1 MDYRALSNGKG
12 QALTTRGEL
21 QKMSTLLKAVTMEGK
36 QTLTVTEYTDS
47 SAFEALASQWDTLLE
62 HCSTRSPFLTWQWQ
76 KLWWDC
82 WKQNRHLRIITV
94 GEENGRLCGIAPLYE
109 EKKDGKRE
117 LMLLGSSDLCD
128 YLDCIIT
135 AGEEDD
141 FYRTLL
147 SYLVSTAE
155 QPVTL
160 TFNSLQ
166 HHSPAISFFKEA
178 AHRNGYA
185 IDFHREDTAPGLDLP
200 SDFELYLKMLSKK
213 DRHEMRRKRRKA
225 EQEQTV
231 AFRTIVDPAQVKDTL
246 PHFLTLFRKSA
257 KTKNDFLTPE
267 RECFFRSLAE
277 EFSRRGWLEIF
288 SLSFDDREVAYLFCF
303 HYNGTRYLYNAAYDL
318 DYSNLSPGI
327 VVTTY
332 CLEDAI
338 SRGINRFDFLRG
350 DETYKYRFGA
360 QDHHLYSLTVNL
372 LGEKNPCI
380 A

>member
-1 MDYRALSNGKG
+1 MNTLSKTV
-12 QALTTRGEL
+12 L
-21 QKMSTLLKAVTMEGK
+21 MEGK
-36 QTLTVTEYTDS
+36 HTLTVTEYTEAT
-47 SAFEALASQWDTLLE
+47 AFEALSSQWDALLE
-62 HCSTRSPFLTWQWQ
+62 QCSSPTPFLTWQWQ
-76 KLWWDC
+76 KLWWNC

-94 GEENGRLCGIAPLYE
+94 GRENGRLCGIAPLCE
-109 EKKDGKRE
+109 EKGNDTRE

-128 YLDCIIT
+128 YLDCIIAT
-135 AGEEDD
+135 GEEEDL
-141 FYRTLL
+141 YRTLF
-147 SYLVSTAE
+147 SYLASSSPE
-155 QPVTL
+155 SIML
-160 TFNSLQ
+160 SFNSLKA
-166 HHSPAISFFKEA
+166 HSPTISFFKTA
-178 AHRNGYA
+178 SGKDSYSL
-185 IDFHREDTAPGLDLP
+185 DLYREDTAPSLDLP

-225 EQEQTV
+225 EQEQEVT
-231 AFRTIVDPAQVKDTL
+231 FRTITDPSQVRDTL

-257 KTKNDFLTPE
+257 KTKHDFLTPE
-267 RECFFRSLAE
+267 RECFFRSVAE

-288 SLSFDDREVAYLFCF
+288 SLSFYSREVAYLFCF

-327 VVTTY
+327 VVITY

-360 QDHHLYSLTVNL
+360 RDHHLYSLTFSFP
-372 LGEKNPCI
+372 GEKAPCI